1 MRVLLF
7 CMSLAF
13 CGFSMF
19 PVVVCAH
26 QVEVASKISSMSQ
39 EDKKWFFDWELK
51 RGSIQDKFSYVLVVV
66 KDDAWSGVSDEF
78 LRQAKF
84 LTSRA
89 CQSVSSIPD
98 TCRIVDDR

>member
-26 QVEVASKISSMSQ
+26 QVEVASKISPMSQ
-39 EDKKWFFDWELK
+39 EDKK
-51 RGSIQDKFSYVLVVV
+51 
-66 KDDAWSGVSDEF
+66 
-78 LRQAKF
+78 
-84 LTSRA
+84 
-89 CQSVSSIPD
+89 
-98 TCRIVDDR
+98 